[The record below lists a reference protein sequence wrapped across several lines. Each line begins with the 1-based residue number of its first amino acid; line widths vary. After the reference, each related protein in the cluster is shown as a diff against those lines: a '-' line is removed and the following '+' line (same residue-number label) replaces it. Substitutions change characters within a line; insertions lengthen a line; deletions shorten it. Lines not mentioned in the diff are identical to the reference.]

1 MVEGFTFFVSYYEGL
16 KQVPEEYRLE
26 TYEAIMDYVFEGVEP
41 SDDASPWVQIVF
53 KMAKPT
59 IDSGL
64 TSKENGKKGGA
75 PKGNKN
81 AKKCEETTEDEDEN
95 NLKTTKTTPLV
106 FQNNPPCDSETT
118 NKNKNKNKN
127 ENKNKNKNENSEEE
141 LKDYCTE
148 PPMQASVI
156 SMPLND
162 GSEYP
167 VFDNAIKEWEKLY
180 PAVDVPQELRN
191 MRAWLLSNRTKRKTK
206 SGIERFING
215 WLAKEQ
221 NRGGRAAPGRSAPK
235 NRSPQD
241 SFASAGRDLNG
252 LVE

>member
-81 AKKCEETTEDEDEN
+81 AKKWGTG
-95 NLKTTKTTPLV
+95 PI
-106 FQNNPPCDSETT
+106 
-118 NKNKNKNKN
+118 
-127 ENKNKNKNENSEEE
+127 
-141 LKDYCTE
+141 KD
-148 PPMQASVI
+148 Q
-156 SMPLND
+156 
-162 GSEYP
+162 YP
-167 VFDNAIKEWEKLY
+167 ICILY
-180 PAVDVPQELRN
+180 QFN
-191 MRAWLLSNRTKRKTK
+191 IT
-206 SGIERFING
+206 RFHIT
-215 WLAKEQ
+215 
-221 NRGGRAAPGRSAPK
+221 
-235 NRSPQD
+235 
-241 SFASAGRDLNG
+241 
-252 LVE
+252 